1 MNTSAWGAGS
11 PGAGDRP
18 PAVKGQ
24 SALLMDAET
33 GQALWSLNANVRRP
47 MASTTKVMTVVLA
60 LERGNLDDVVTAP
73 KGIDQIPPSSLYIKP
88 GEKLTLRELVY
99 AAIIRSANDAAA
111 LIGRHVAG
119 STPEFVK
126 MMNERAAELG
136 MKDTQFKNANGL
148 NAQGHYSTAHD
159 LAILTRHALTIPLFN
174 EICATRVMTLES
186 RKTGD
191 RVVKSRAP
199 FLLHY
204 PGADGVKSGYT
215 RQAGYCY
222 IGSATSGGWRL
233 VSVVLKSS
241 DAGADSKAMMDYGFG
256 QFERRVVARAGTRQA
271 EVEVPGGRPGRL
283 GLIVRDDLHV
293 CVKKG
298 AEPESPEV
306 AVGEL
311 QPPIAKGAEVGK
323 LVAKAGGRPFGQAS
337 LVAEEEVKKGVCE
350 PLAALLVIAGGPP
363 AFQAFRLL
371 TGGPRPCG
379 AKRRPAAVP
388 AARRASQAR

>member
-174 EICATRVMTLES
+174 EVCATRVMTLES

-306 AVGEL
+306 PVGEL
-311 QPPIAKGAEVGK
+311 QPPIAKGAQVG
-323 LVAKAGGRPFGQAS
+323 
-337 LVAEEEVKKGVCE
+337 
-350 PLAALLVIAGGPP
+350 
-363 AFQAFRLL
+363 
-371 TGGPRPCG
+371 
-379 AKRRPAAVP
+379 
-388 AARRASQAR
+388 